1 MKNVVIIGSGIGGLC
16 TAVRLLKQGFNVTI
30 LEKESTIGGKVNVKE
45 AQGFRFDLTASILMT
60 PYTYSEVF
68 DYAGRDY
75 RNYFEF
81 IKLDPIYNVNY
92 YDGVQFY
99 AYEDLDKMKHE
110 LDKLENESESFK
122 INLANNKVKKYRN
135 HFNSNLFEQ
144 YKEFQ
149 NKSLRKYLIAQRKL
163 LCRPMINFREL
174 LNKDVL
180 KSLNK
185 ISPIKTSDRYI
196 SKIIKNQK
204 FKDYLLFLT
213 MYIGVN
219 PYESSNIYTMI
230 PAVTH
235 NYGVSYIKG
244 GVYKYILALVKLIH
258 EMGGKIKTN
267 TEAQQIIVKHNR
279 VTAVKTEDLIYTSD
293 IVVCNAD
300 YPYAVRNLFHENIEQ
315 QLERE
320 KIVKIK
326 GSSCSVFIIYLG
338 LSKKFNDLNVHNIYI
353 SSELKKSIEQAFE
366 GEIPECPSA
375 YIYYPS
381 AVDDTLCSKGKSVMN
396 IMVRVP
402 NLFYKDIKWNEENI
416 SELRN
421 KTINEIKKI
430 KGLENIEE
438 YIEYEDYLVPEDL
451 ENIFNAYEGSAF
463 GLSHK
468 LNQSLVFRPPIKE
481 KIIDG
486 LYFIGSSTHPGNGVF
501 IIINGTKVLAEVI
514 CKDNLFS

>member
-1 MKNVVIIGSGIGGLC
+1 MKDVVIIGSGIGGLC
-16 TAVRLLKQGFNVTI
+16 TAVRLLKQGFNVII

-60 PYTYSEVF
+60 PDIYSEVF
-68 DYAGRDY
+68 EYAGRDY

-99 AYEDLDKMKHE
+99 AYEDLDKMKYE
-110 LDKLENESESFK
+110 LNKLENESVSFK
-122 INLANNKVKKYRN
+122 INYADSKSKKCRN
-135 HFNSNLFEQ
+135 HFNSSLFEQ

-149 NKSLRKYLIAQRKL
+149 NKSLRKYLITQRKL

-174 LNKDVL
+174 LNKEVL

-185 ISPIKTSDRYI
+185 IRPIKTSDRYI
-196 SKIIKNQK
+196 CKIINNHK
-204 FKDYLLFLT
+204 FRDYLLFLT

-230 PAVTH
+230 PAITH

-244 GVYKYILALVKLIH
+244 GVYEYISALVKLIY
-258 EMGGKIKTN
+258 EMGGKIETN
-267 TEAQQIIVKHNR
+267 TEAQQIIVKHDR
-279 VTAVKTEDLIYTSD
+279 VTAVKTEDLIYISD

-300 YPYAVRNLFHENIEQ
+300 YPYAVRNLFHESIEKK
-315 QLERE
+315 LERE
-320 KIVKIK
+320 NIVKMK
-326 GSSCSVFIIYLG
+326 ESSCSIFIIYLG
-338 LSKKFNDLNVHNIYI
+338 LNRKFNDLNVHNIYI
-353 SSELKKSIEQAFE
+353 SSEFKKSIEQAFK
-366 GEIPECPSA
+366 GEIPERPSV

-402 NLFYKDIKWNEENI
+402 NLSYENI
-416 SELRN
+416 TWNKEDITGLRN
-421 KTINEIKKI
+421 KVIDEIKNI
-430 KGLENIEE
+430 KGLEEIEK

-451 ENIFNAYEGSAF
+451 EKVFNAYEGSAF

-468 LNQSLVFRPPIKE
+468 LNQSLVFRPSIKE
-481 KIIDG
+481 KMIDG
-486 LYFIGSSTHPGNGVF
+486 LYFIGSSTHPGNGVS
-501 IIINGTKVLAEVI
+501 IIIDGTKVVVDII
-514 CKDNLFS
+514 CKDYV